1 MSDKSPK
8 FPGSNNPGRNPGTSP
23 GEAELS
29 QVPETTANSRDIE
42 ISGLSFKQQSA
53 LPFIAVS
60 GSVAQAAR
68 DSGVSEKTLR
78 KWLNDP
84 SFREEL
90 DRLRQESYD
99 LARKQ
104 LQALMPH
111 CLSIFAE
118 VAEQADDPAL
128 RLRAA
133 RYLMSYAVKFR
144 EFDELADDVRD
155 LRAAVLE
162 NK

>member
-1 MSDKSPK
+1 MKNPIVTK
-8 FPGSNNPGRNPGTSP
+8 YHGAAGFTLAALVLAFLVTAGCGS
-23 GEAELS
+23 
-29 QVPETTANSRDIE
+29 
-42 ISGLSFKQQSA
+42 
-53 LPFIAVS
+53 
-60 GSVAQAAR
+60 
-68 DSGVSEKTLR
+68 
-78 KWLNDP
+78 
-84 SFREEL
+84 
-90 DRLRQESYD
+90 
-99 LARKQ
+99 
-104 LQALMPH
+104 
-111 CLSIFAE
+111 AE